1 MIRLIHIRHFTL
13 VDELSIELEP
23 GMTVLTGET
32 GAGKSILLD
41 AIGLALGGRAE
52 TSLIRQGHDKAQIHV
67 EFELPAAHE
76 AIDWLKEQELADE
89 EQENLCVIR
98 RSIHRNSASKAFIN
112 DRPVTVQSLKTLG
125 ELLVDIHGQHAHQS
139 LMKKDLQRQAL
150 DDFAGHQDLVSA
162 LNRQYDELKQLLA
175 QQRAMQQS
183 QKERQQRLEL
193 LHYQL
198 EELDNLDLQSG
209 EIEQLDIEQRR
220 LSSVNQIQ
228 NAGEKSLYM
237 LKDGEEDNLL
247 NRLGL
252 MIYELEQ
259 IAELD
264 PALQSVVEQFE
275 SARIL
280 LGESG
285 DELRHYLDSLSL
297 DNERLQWI
305 DQRLNSILDISRKHR
320 VEGDAIIELQQSLR
334 VEYDTLKNA
343 EQTADSIGQN
353 IEQAARRYQDLA
365 TQLSQS
371 RQKAAKQLAK
381 QVSENLKYLGMQ
393 HGKFDIAFETL
404 DSPHRGGM
412 ERLEFQV
419 STNPGHPAGPL
430 TRIASGGELSRIS
443 LAIQVVTAKTGRIPS
458 LIFDEVDVGI
468 GGGTAEVVGRL
479 LRDLAKQ
486 RQVLC
491 VTHQPQVASLAQ
503 QHLHVSKKSDKQQT
517 STRVVKLNKAERTE
531 EIARM
536 LGGLDLTEQTRSHA
550 KEMLKKSAEEDS
562 VPVS

>member
-13 VDELSIELEP
+13 VDELSVELEP

-41 AIGLALGGRAE
+41 ALGLALGGRADNNW
-52 TSLIRQGHDKAQIHV
+52 IRQGHDKAQIHV
-67 EFELPAAHE
+67 EFELPASHA

-89 EQENLCVIR
+89 EQESLCVIR
-98 RSIHRNSASKAFIN
+98 RTIHRTSASKAFIN

-125 ELLVDIHGQHAHQS
+125 DLLVDIHGQHAHQS
-139 LMKKDLQRQAL
+139 LMKKDLQREAV
-150 DDFAGHQDLVSA
+150 DDFAAHQSLLDSV
-162 LNRQYDELKQLLA
+162 NREYDTLKQLLA

-183 QKERQQRLEL
+183 QEERKQRLDL
-193 LHYQL
+193 LQYQL
-198 EELDNLDLQSG
+198 LELDNLDLQAG
-209 EIEQLDIEQRR
+209 ESEQLDAEQRK
-220 LSSVNQIQ
+220 LSSVTQIQ
-228 NAGEKSLYM
+228 HAGEKSLYA
-237 LKDGEEDNLL
+237 LKEGEEDNLL
-247 NRLGL
+247 NRLGH

-264 PALQSVVEQFE
+264 PALRSVVEQME
-275 SARIL
+275 GARIQL
-280 LGESG
+280 ADCG
-285 DELRHYLDSLSL
+285 DELRHYLDSLSV
-297 DNERLQWI
+297 DGERLQWI
-305 DQRLNSILDISRKHR
+305 DQRLNAILDISRKHR
-320 VEGDAIIELQQSLR
+320 IEADEIIALHERLR
-334 VEYDTLKNA
+334 QEFDTLNNA
-343 EQTADSIGQN
+343 EQVADSLQDN
-353 IEQAARRYQDLA
+353 IKQANKRYLEFA
-365 TQLSQS
+365 TKLSAS

-381 QVSENLKYLGMQ
+381 QVSDNLSYLGMQ
-393 HGKFDIAFETL
+393 HGKFDIAFENL
-404 DSPHRGGM
+404 DTPHRGGM

-430 TRIASGGELSRIS
+430 SKIASGGELSRIS

-491 VTHQPQVASLAQ
+491 VTHQPQVASLAH
-503 QHLHVSKKSDKQQT
+503 QHLHVSKSSDKKQT
-517 STRVVKLNKAERTE
+517 STKVVKLNQAERTE

-536 LGGLDLTEQTRSHA
+536 LGGVDLTEQTRSHA
-550 KEMLKKSAEEDS
+550 KEMLNKSAEDS
-562 VPVS
+562 VPVA

>member
-41 AIGLALGGRAE
+41 AIDLALGGRAE

-67 EFELPAAHE
+67 EFELPEEHE
-76 AIDWLKEQELADE
+76 AIAWLKEQELADE
-89 EQENLCVIR
+89 EQQNLCVIR
-98 RSIHRNSASKAFIN
+98 RSIQRNAASKAFIN

-139 LMKKDLQRQAL
+139 LMKKELQRQAV
-150 DDFAGHQDLVSA
+150 DDFAANHQLLA
-162 LNRQYDELKQLLA
+162 NLNQQYDELKHLVA
-175 QQRAMQQS
+175 QQRAMQQN
-183 QKERQQRLEL
+183 QEERKQRLEL

-198 EELDNLDLQSG
+198 QELDNLDLQVG
-209 EIEQLDIEQRR
+209 EIEQLDVEQRK

-228 NAGEKSLYM
+228 QAGEKSLYV
-237 LKDGEEDNLL
+237 LKEADEDNLL
-247 NRLGL
+247 NRLGTI
-252 MIYELEQ
+252 IYQLEQ
-259 IAELD
+259 IADLD
-264 PALQSVVEQFE
+264 PKLQSVVEQFE
-275 SARIL
+275 SARIQL
-280 LGESG
+280 DESS
-285 DELRHYLDSLSL
+285 DELRHYLDSLSM
-297 DNERLQWI
+297 DGERLQWI

-320 VEGDAIIELQQSLR
+320 IEGDAIIELQQQLQN
-334 VEYDTLKNA
+334 EYDTLKNA
-343 EQTADSIGQN
+343 DSMAGSLSEK
-353 IEQAARRYQDLA
+353 IELAKRRYHELA
-365 TQLSQS
+365 AQLTAA

-381 QVSENLKYLGMQ
+381 QVTDNLQYLGMQ

-419 STNPGHPAGPL
+419 STNPGHPTGPL
-430 TRIASGGELSRIS
+430 SRIASGGELSRIS

-479 LRDLAKQ
+479 LRDLSKQ

-491 VTHQPQVASLAQ
+491 VTHQAQVASLAH
-503 QHLHVSKKSDKQQT
+503 QHLHVSKSSDKKQT
-517 STRVVKLNKAERTE
+517 STRVVKLSKAERTE

-550 KEMLKKSAEEDS
+550 KEMLKKSAEDS
-562 VPVS
+562 VPVG